1 MRACC
6 IIDHIR
12 DPCFIVVDVRL
23 RTLINVSVT
32 MITITM
38 LTQCGSSYQRIHQHM
53 TFVNK
58 SVHWVQP
65 STTCVYKTLIY
76 QIHISAAALID
87 PSVKRIELNS
97 KDQPIL
103 FPWIEFV
110 CLRNTVRRILT
121 QRTRQLKVV
130 RPVVMNL
137 SCMCVCVCSLLW
149 CVCFVFVVCSM
160 NAYIIYGI
168 YMYMGIY
175 GSYILVFLGTYSIS
189 FRYRQHQLNVN
200 EFT

>member
-137 SCMCVCVCSLLW
+137 SCMCVCVCVRCCDVFASCSSSAAWMHILYTVYTCIWAYMAHIYWCSLAL
-149 CVCFVFVVCSM
+149 
-160 NAYIIYGI
+160 IR
-168 YMYMGIY
+168 
-175 GSYILVFLGTYSIS
+175 LVFGIVSIG
-189 FRYRQHQLNVN
+189 
-200 EFT
+200 